1 LFPSYAQP
9 IVPLLIDTFDALFAA
24 GVAPFPLAEAP
35 PALLAAERDY
45 AAATT
50 AMILDFRRG
59 AELSAIITT
68 SMLYDDSDD
77 EREVLETNEQA
88 EAAADR
94 YRLNLRR

>member
-1 LFPSYAQP
+1 MFPSYAQP

-59 AELSAIITT
+59 AESIITT
-68 SMLYDDSDD
+68 SMLSDDSDD

-88 EAAADR
+88 EAAVDR